1 MKKQVILVSTI
12 ITAITVTTLVSEH
25 VNAQTTNELPVYR
38 LYNPNTGEHFYTE
51 SDAEENSLQNVGWNY
66 EGIGWESATS
76 GAPVYRVYNSNA
88 KGGDHY
94 YTMSRYE
101 AQSLVNKGWHWD
113 NNGNAVFYSAGNVN
127 LYVSYNPNAQSG
139 AHNYTTNI
147 SEQNNLLN
155 VGWKYGAVAWKV
167 EGAGKATAAP
177 ESTVQIMAEIENK
190 HVHNMSPNSYDGFT
204 FTYLEGYSLQSA
216 NSFIYT
222 NPKNS
227 FNQGYWNYNHNA
239 TGVSVISI
247 PGNEVWQWEYGTGKV
262 PTALTKYGSLD
273 GFVAAMANQKLSIFK
288 SKFPNEKE
296 YDISTD
302 GEFNSFI
309 TYKGVTVSG
318 KDVGIQAKLPS
329 GSFTINK

>member
-12 ITAITVTTLVSEH
+12 ITAITVTTLVYEH
-25 VNAQTTNELPVYR
+25 VNAQTTNEVPVYR

-167 EGAGKATAAP
+167 EGAGKATAAH
-177 ESTVQIMAEIENK
+177 ESTV
-190 HVHNMSPNSYDGFT
+190 D
-204 FTYLEGYSLQSA
+204 
-216 NSFIYT
+216 
-222 NPKNS
+222 
-227 FNQGYWNYNHNA
+227 
-239 TGVSVISI
+239 
-247 PGNEVWQWEYGTGKV
+247 EVWNERGV
-262 PTALTKYGSLD
+262 HPLD
-273 GFVAAMANQKLSIFK
+273 QK
-288 SKFPNEKE
+288 EKIE
-296 YDISTD
+296 KLLKELIRSDYD
-302 GEFNSFI
+302 
-309 TYKGVTVSG
+309 V
-318 KDVGIQAKLPS
+318 
-329 GSFTINK
+329 